1 MVYKLMPELYFQHYL
16 QEELLIIMY
25 LKMLDI
31 RHNSLRLSPGL
42 VHVHFQYPTALHLYC
57 SNLPNVALFLGL
69 LLCCQ
74 ILFQAVDC

>member
-1 MVYKLMPELYFQHYL
+1 MVYKLLTELYFQHYL

-25 LKMLDI
+25 FKMLDI
-31 RHNSLRLSPGL
+31 HNSLRLSPGL

-57 SNLPNVALFLGL
+57 SNLPNVALFLAL

-74 ILFQAVDC
+74 ILFKAVDC